1 MFSPLAKAEL
11 LDIAQLL
18 IGSVQKRAA
27 AVGVSLSFSDAFLAR
42 VVGEGYNRMYGARPL
57 RRAVQRLLE
66 DTLAECLI
74 DGFLKDGDAATVDV
88 QGEDGIVLRSGGK
101 SRQIEVLAAVGIES
115 GAGEEVAPAV
125 PVPAAVPAAVAE
137 TETETETESGVDA
150 VREAMGRV

>member
-1 MFSPLAKAEL
+1 M
-11 LDIAQLL
+11 
-18 IGSVQKRAA
+18 
-27 AVGVSLSFSDAFLAR
+27 
-42 VVGEGYNRMYGARPL
+42 
-57 RRAVQRLLE
+57 QRLLE

-115 GAGEEVAPAV
+115 GAGEEGVAPVV

-137 TETETETESGVDA
+137 TETETETETESGVDA
-150 VREAMGRV
+150 VKEAMGRV